1 MVIYGNMCMFQK
13 HAQWSQAGEVA
24 KRLKPRLPAPPMA
37 GTWTQI
43 LRLTCVSQRAVPIC
57 QSYFVLYNS
66 FTSLREVAGC
76 GRSFDRRG
84 TESHASRPA
93 QIRVQF
99 FGNECEK
106 FFCFFWFHFQN
117 LPQLLRNLSFAWK
130 SAQLFGF
137 QSWHLSD
144 FSAETNRRI
153 VFQRR
158 FFNGFWTT

>member
-1 MVIYGNMCMFQK
+1 MCLTTCC
-13 HAQWSQAGEVA
+13 AN
-24 KRLKPRLPAPPMA
+24 LPIVCAL
-37 GTWTQI
+37 Q
-43 LRLTCVSQRAVPIC
+43 LRFA
-57 QSYFVLYNS
+57 
-66 FTSLREVAGC
+66 LREVAGC

-99 FGNECEK
+99 FGECEE
-106 FFCFFWFHFQN
+106 FFLFLLFHFQN

-158 FFNGFWTT
+158 FFDRF